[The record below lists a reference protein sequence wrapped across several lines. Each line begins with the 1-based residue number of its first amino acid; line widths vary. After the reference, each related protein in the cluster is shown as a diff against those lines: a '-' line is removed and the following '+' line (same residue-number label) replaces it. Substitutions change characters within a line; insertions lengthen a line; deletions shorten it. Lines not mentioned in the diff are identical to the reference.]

1 MSDISKCP
9 VMGHLAPQNRHT
21 AAAAMNNGDWWPNQL
36 NLNIL
41 RQNSSKSDPL
51 NPGFNY
57 AEEFKK
63 LDLEALRKWK
73 WLPSSPWWYSP
84 SPWPGKVGAT
94 TRTRP
99 PSCGHSAPR

>member
-41 RQNSSKSDPL
+41 SKKNPL
-51 NPGFNY
+51 QLAYNY
-57 AEEFKK
+57 PIAM
-63 LDLEALRKWK
+63 LIIR
-73 WLPSSPWWYSP
+73 
-84 SPWPGKVGAT
+84 
-94 TRTRP
+94 
-99 PSCGHSAPR
+99 

>member
-9 VMGHLAPQNRHT
+9 VMGHLAPPTRHT

-41 RQNSSKSDPL
+41 RQNSAKSDPL
-51 NPGFNY
+51 APGFNY

-63 LDLEALRKWK
+63 LDLEALRKD
-73 WLPSSPWWYSP
+73 LAALMTDSQEWWPADYGHYGP
-84 SPWPGKVGAT
+84 FFIRMAW
-94 TRTRP
+94 
-99 PSCGHSAPR
+99 HSAGT